1 MRWRGRE
8 LIPELDEV
16 LAELLER
23 IMLGLL
29 VISVPIW
36 GPFWI
41 VGWASRAIYR
51 LVFRYRSPTEADQ
64 GRK

>member
-8 LIPELDEV
+8 IGPELDEV
-16 LAELLER
+16 LADMLER

-41 VGWASRAIYR
+41 IGWASRAIYR
-51 LVFRYRSPTEADQ
+51 VAVRGWPKL
-64 GRK
+64 